1 MLSRKKK
8 GISYMRIDTH
18 KDNRYAIKL
27 FENHGYVYCGW
38 INLNQKKAILKDLPT
53 TKYYKGLS

>member
-1 MLSRKKK
+1 MDYSDVIAKEK

-18 KDNRYAIKL
+18 KDNKYAIKL

-38 INLNQKKAILKDLPT
+38 INLNQKKGDIKRLAYDKIL
-53 TKYYKGLS
+53 